1 MTVLSEASC
10 LTKDE
15 AIVARRIGDEF
26 ILVPIR
32 QQAGEVDSIYTLNE
46 VGALVWDQLDGQT
59 PLGQIRDALVQE
71 FEVGPEQAEA
81 DLLAFVGQL
90 QSVGAVVEA

>member
-1 MTVLSEASC
+1 MSETNYLARN
-10 LTKDE
+10 E

-46 VGALVWDQLDGQT
+46 VGARVWELLDGQT
-59 PLGQIRDALVQE
+59 SLGAIRDAIVEE
-71 FEVGPEQAEA
+71 FEVSPEEAEV

-90 QSVGAVVEA
+90 QSVGAVVEG

>member
-1 MTVLSEASC
+1 MHEFNGTSC
-10 LTKDE
+10 LAKDE

-32 QQAGEVDSIYTLNE
+32 QRAGEVDSIYALNE
-46 VGALVWDQLDGQT
+46 VGARVWELLDGQT

-71 FEVGPEQAEA
+71 FEVGPEEAEA
-81 DLLAFVGQL
+81 DLMAFVGQL
-90 QSVGAVVEA
+90 TSVGAVVEA

>member
-1 MTVLSEASC
+1 MKAMNGTSC
-10 LTKDE
+10 LTRNE

-46 VGALVWDQLDGQT
+46 VGARVWDLLDGQT

-71 FEVGPEQAEA
+71 FEVSPGEAEA